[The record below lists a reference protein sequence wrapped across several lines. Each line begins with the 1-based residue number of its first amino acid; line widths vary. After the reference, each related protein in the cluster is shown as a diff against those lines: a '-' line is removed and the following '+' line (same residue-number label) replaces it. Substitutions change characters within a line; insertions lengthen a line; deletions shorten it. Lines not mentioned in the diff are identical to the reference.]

1 MADKLTTSGRPLLV
15 LASSSP
21 RRAELLGAAGIPFVV
36 RAANVDETRR
46 KDEPPVAYVE
56 RLSRDKA
63 LAVRNEDDPSEL
75 ILGADTTVVIADEVA
90 GKPVDDEDAVR
101 MLRGLSGVWHE
112 VLTAVTLLCGEDS
125 RVAVEVTRV
134 KFAPLTDKEIR
145 RYVASGEPRDKAG
158 AYAIQGYAALFI
170 ERIEGSYSNV
180 VGLPVRTVYEL
191 ARELG
196 VELI

>member
-1 MADKLTTSGRPLLV
+1 MADKLTNSGRPLLV

-46 KDEPPVAYVE
+46 QDEPPVAYVE

>member
-1 MADKLTTSGRPLLV
+1 MADKLTNSGRPLLV

-180 VGLPVRTVYEL
+180 VGLPVRTVYSL

>member
-1 MADKLTTSGRPLLV
+1 MADKLTNSGRPLLV

>member
-1 MADKLTTSGRPLLV
+1 MADKLTNSGRPLLV

-125 RVAVEVTRV
+125 RAAVEVTRV

>member
-1 MADKLTTSGRPLLV
+1 MADKLTNSRRPLLV

-21 RRAELLGAAGIPFVV
+21 RRAELLGSAGIAFVV
-36 RAANVDETRR
+36 RAASVDETRR
-46 KDEPPVAYVE
+46 KDEPPGAYVE

-63 LAVRNEDDPSEL
+63 LAVRNEDDPSDL
-75 ILGADTTVVIADEVA
+75 ILGADTTVVIGDEVV
-90 GKPVDDEDAVR
+90 GKPVDDEDAAR
-101 MLRGLSGVWHE
+101 MLRGLSGIWHE

-134 KFAPLTDKEIR
+134 KFAPLTDREIR
-145 RYVASGEPRDKAG
+145 WYVASGEPRDKAG

-180 VGLPVRTVYEL
+180 VGLPVRTVFRL

-196 VELI
+196 VDLI

>member
-1 MADKLTTSGRPLLV
+1 MADKLTNSGRPLLV

-21 RRAELLGAAGIPFVV
+21 RRAELLGAAGIAFVV
-36 RAANVDETRR
+36 RAASVDETRR

>member
-1 MADKLTTSGRPLLV
+1 MADKLTNSGRPLLV

-46 KDEPPVAYVE
+46 QDEPPVAYVG

>member
-1 MADKLTTSGRPLLV
+1 MADKLTNSGRPLLV

-21 RRAELLGAAGIPFVV
+21 RRAELLGAAGITFVV

-125 RVAVEVTRV
+125 RAAVEVTRV

-145 RYVASGEPRDKAG
+145 WYVASGEPRDKAG

>member
-1 MADKLTTSGRPLLV
+1 MADKLTNSGRPLLV

-21 RRAELLGAAGIPFVV
+21 RRAELLGAAGIAFVV